1 MSRINLQQIYFIT
14 ILIVGTIVISG
25 SMSNM
30 VAFGI
35 IGGSGTSNQR
45 NQACYNAGFGD
56 GRTHPFNQTTYNGCS
71 TYGRAYYEGF
81 LSGCITGQGKDY
93 FSCQR
98 TTNLAVLPEEYDSG
112 SNNADS
118 NYDNGAGSG
127 GGSGGGFGGG
137 GGSSGNGG
145 GGSGH

>member
-1 MSRINLQQIYFIT
+1 VSRINLQQMYFIT
-14 ILIVGTIVISG
+14 IIVLNTIVVSG
-25 SMSNM
+25 SISNM

-81 LSGCITGQGKDY
+81 LSGCIAGQGKDY

-98 TTNLAVLPEEYDSG
+98 ITNLTVLPEEYDSG

-118 NYDNGAGSG
+118 NYDNG
-127 GGSGGGFGGG
+127 GGSSG
-137 GGSSGNGG
+137 GGSSGGG
-145 GGSGH
+145 SSGGSGH

>member
-1 MSRINLQQIYFIT
+1 MFFIT
-14 ILIVGTIVISG
+14 ILILSTIIVSG
-25 SMSNM
+25 SISNM

-81 LSGCITGQGKDY
+81 LSGCIAGQGKDY

-98 TTNLAVLPEEYDSG
+98 ITNLTVLPEEYDSG
-112 SNNADS
+112 
-118 NYDNGAGSG
+118 YDNYHPGCVDIIGVCSSTGISSASRLMSRYPDHLPVGSW
-127 GGSGGGFGGG
+127 SV
-137 GGSSGNGG
+137 
-145 GGSGH
+145 

>member
-1 MSRINLQQIYFIT
+1 
-14 ILIVGTIVISG
+14 
-25 SMSNM
+25 MSNM

-98 TTNLAVLPEEYDSG
+98 TTNLTVLPEEYDSG

-118 NYDNGAGSG
+118 KYDNGG
-127 GGSGGGFGGG
+127 GGSNGNGGGGGGGGFDGFGGG
-137 GGSSGNGG
+137 GGGNG
-145 GGSGH
+145 H